1 MLNIVDYLE
10 ELVLNYNQACQRP
23 DGSIY
28 GIEDGKQCRK
38 GLPVVLSDK
47 KIEKLRKVAQRLVDN
62 FPELTNKSKVK
73 DFAEGKTNLLP
84 QEVVYRIRNFNK
96 KPNFVRDEAELER
109 SDKVLKR
116 EDGSSVVMYRG
127 SPEFIEPLKNSRL
140 HGVGRGMYGA
150 GTYAA
155 AGGLTPNY
163 DSKLA
168 KQTAISYSKND
179 EGEPFNPK
187 NLIAFGL
194 DKNANV
200 ETIPEG
206 LTFNQWRVQTVEKA
220 RRETGLEINDIG
232 VAAAILGIDA
242 YRIPGTIGGKSDP
255 EDMKEDYWVI
265 LNRGSMIIA
274 EDMGS

>member
-1 MLNIVDYLE
+1 M
-10 ELVLNYNQACQRP
+10 
-23 DGSIY
+23 
-28 GIEDGKQCRK
+28 
-38 GLPVVLSDK
+38 
-47 KIEKLRKVAQRLVDN
+47 
-62 FPELTNKSKVK
+62 
-73 DFAEGKTNLLP
+73 
-84 QEVVYRIRNFNK
+84 
-96 KPNFVRDEAELER
+96 
-109 SDKVLKR
+109 KR

-127 SPEFIEPLKNSRL
+127 SPKFIEPLKNSRL
-140 HGVGRGMYGA
+140 HGVGRGIYGA

-168 KQTAISYSKND
+168 RQTAISYSKND
-179 EGEPFNPK
+179 ESEPFNPK
-187 NLIAFGL
+187 NLISFGL
-194 DKNANV
+194 DKNANI

-242 YRIPGTIGGKSDP
+242 YRIPGTVGGKSDP

-274 EDMGS
+274 EDIGS

>member
-1 MLNIVDYLE
+1 MKISNIYSF
-10 ELVLNYNQACQRP
+10 NQACRRP
-23 DGSIY
+23 DGSIH
-28 GIEDGKQCRK
+28 GLEDGKQCRK
-38 GLPVVLSDK
+38 GLPIVLSEK
-47 KIEKLRKVAQRLVDN
+47 RIEKLRRIAQSLVDN
-62 FPELTNKSKVK
+62 FPELTNKSKVS

-96 KPNFVRDEAELER
+96 KPSFVKNEVELER
-109 SDKVLKR
+109 SDNVLKR

-127 SPEFIEPLKNSRL
+127 SPKFIEPLKNSRL
-140 HGVGRGMYGA
+140 HGVGRGIYGA

-155 AGGLTPNY
+155 AVGLTPNY

-168 KQTAISYSKND
+168 RQTAISYSKDD
-179 EGEPFNPK
+179 ESEPFNPK
-187 NLIAFGL
+187 NLISFGL
-194 DKNANV
+194 DKSANI

-206 LTFNQWRVQTVEKA
+206 LTFNQWRVQTVEKV

-242 YRIPGTIGGKSDP
+242 YRIPGTVGGKSDP
-255 EDMKEDYWVI
+255 EDMREDYWVI

-274 EDMGS
+274 EDIGS